1 VAQAT
6 LPANGN
12 SAGKLA
18 GATRFFVV
26 VFGILAVLIGAGA
39 LFMLRRH
46 RSGAASGL
54 KPAPR
59 DIILVTI
66 DTLRADSLGYAGNPN
81 VKTPFLDSLA
91 ARGIVFMNAHAHN
104 VITLPSHVNILTGL
118 YPFQHG
124 VRENAGFKLDPKIP
138 TVATLLKPLGYATA
152 AFVGAFP
159 LDARFGL
166 NQGFDTY
173 DDNYGKGQSTVD
185 FIVPERRAEAVLE
198 AATGWWASHEHQKR
212 FMWVHLYDPHAPYE
226 PPEPFLTEYR
236 GKEYLGEIAYVDSQL
251 AARLGPILQADPDAL
266 VIITGDHGEALGDHG
281 ELTHGLFAYEST
293 LKIPLIVAGAGLAHR
308 VENGYVRHV
317 DIVPTILA
325 ATGAHQPANLRGAPL
340 TAAIGSR
347 DSYFESLSASL
358 NRGWAPLTGIIHDSE
373 KYIDLPIP
381 ELYDLPRDPRE
392 TNNLR
397 AERRRDVE
405 AARALLEPMKIEPGT
420 RTVDADTVAKLRSLG
435 YISGS
440 GGGKKD
446 FTEADDPKNL
456 VPLDNKMH
464 DAIDAFERHQP
475 QRGLE
480 LAREVVTERPG
491 MIAGR
496 EIYAFMLQEN
506 ERVPEAIHELETIVA
521 DPGSNS
527 DNFDSLALLY
537 CETGHPDKAVALLQP
552 RVEVQDPDPDLMNT
566 YGVALL
572 DMRRFA
578 DADRIFQNV
587 LTIDPN
593 NAPALQDLGISALR
607 RDDRGR
613 AMDYLNRAL
622 ELNPRLPNALNT
634 LGVAYA
640 DAGNFPAAVDYW
652 NRAVAVDP
660 RQYDALFNI
669 ALVETRA
676 GHREEAKRALS
687 QFIRTA
693 PRDRYGPDIDKAM
706 QALAALR

>member
-1 VAQAT
+1 MAKKIVFVAA
-6 LPANGN
+6 L
-12 SAGKLA
+12 L
-18 GATRFFVV
+18 
-26 VFGILAVLIGAGA
+26 VLIGC
-39 LFMLRRH
+39 H
-46 RSGAASGL
+46 RKEAASDL
-54 KPAPR
+54 KAAQR
-59 DIILVTI
+59 DVILITI
-66 DTLRADSLGYAGNPN
+66 DTLRADSLGFAGKTD

-91 ARGIVFMNAHAHN
+91 ARGVVFMNAHAHN

-124 VRENAGFKLDPKIP
+124 VRENAGFTLDPKTP
-138 TVATLLKPLGYATA
+138 TVATLLKPLGYTTG

-173 DDNYGKGQSTVD
+173 DDNYGKGESSVD
-185 FIVPERRAEAVLE
+185 FIVPERRADAVLK
-198 AATGWWASHEHQKR
+198 AATTWWGSHDHEKR
-212 FMWVHLYDPHAPYE
+212 FMWVHLYDPHAPYQ
-226 PPEPFLTEYR
+226 PPEPFQSEYR

-251 AARLGPILQADPDAL
+251 AAQLGPILQADPDAL
-266 VIITGDHGEALGDHG
+266 VILTGDHGEALGDHG

-293 LKIPLIVAGAGLAHR
+293 LKIPLIVAGAGVTHR

-325 ATGAHQPANLRGAPL
+325 AIGAKAPSNLRGAPL
-340 TAAIGSR
+340 TASIGSR

-358 NRGWAPLTGIIHDSE
+358 NRGWAPLTGVIHNSE

-381 ELYDLPRDPRE
+381 ELYDLPRDPKE

-397 AERRRDVE
+397 EERRRDVE
-405 AARALLEPMKIEPGT
+405 AARVLLEPMKSDPGT
-420 RTVDADTVAKLRSLG
+420 RSVDADTVAKLRSLG

-440 GGGKKD
+440 GGAKKN

-456 VPLDNKMH
+456 VALDNKMH
-464 DAIDAFERHQP
+464 EAIDAFERHQP

-480 LAREVVTERPG
+480 LAHEVVTERPG

-496 EIYAFMLQEN
+496 EIYAFMLREN
-506 ERVPEAIHELETIVA
+506 EHVPEAIEQLEMIVR
-521 DPGSNS
+521 DPTSNS
-527 DNFDSLALLY
+527 DNLESLALLY
-537 CETGHPDKAVALLQP
+537 CETGHPEKALALLQP
-552 RVEVQDPDPDLMNT
+552 HASSKDPDLLNA
-566 YGVALL
+566 YGVAFL
-572 DMRRFA
+572 DLGRFA
-578 DADRIFQNV
+578 DGDRVFQSV
-587 LTIDPN
+587 LTIDPG
-593 NAPALQDLGISALR
+593 NAPALQNLGISAMR
-607 RDDRGR
+607 RGDRVV
-613 AMDYLNRAL
+613 ATNYLTRAL
-622 ELNPRLPNALNT
+622 ALNPRLPNALNT

-640 DAGNFPAAVDYW
+640 EGGQLAEAVDYW

-687 QFIRTA
+687 QFIHTA
-693 PRDRYGPDIDKAM
+693 PRERYGSDIDKAA
-706 QALAALR
+706 QALASLR

>member
-1 VAQAT
+1 MAKKIV
-6 LPANGN
+6 L
-12 SAGKLA
+12 
-18 GATRFFVV
+18 VV
-26 VFGILAVLIGAGA
+26 VLAVLAGCH
-39 LFMLRRH
+39 RRE
-46 RSGAASGL
+46 AATEL
-54 KPAPR
+54 KAAPR
-59 DIILVTI
+59 DVILVTI
-66 DTLRADSLGYAGNPN
+66 DTLRADSLGFAGNTN

-91 ARGIVFMNAHAHN
+91 ARGVVFMNAHAHN

-124 VRENAGFKLDPKIP
+124 VRENAGFTLDPKTP
-138 TVATLLKPLGYATA
+138 TIATLLKPLGYATG

-185 FIVPERRAEAVLE
+185 FIVPERRADAVLK
-198 AATGWWASHEHQKR
+198 AATSWWQSHDHQKR
-212 FMWVHLYDPHAPYE
+212 FMWVHLYDPHAPYD
-226 PPEPFLTEYR
+226 PPEPFHTEYR
-236 GKEYLGEIAYVDSQL
+236 SHEYLGEIAYVDSQL
-251 AARLGPILQADPDAL
+251 SAQLAPILQADPDAL
-266 VIITGDHGEALGDHG
+266 VIVTGDHGEALGDHG

-293 LKIPLIVAGAGLAHR
+293 LKIPLIVAGAGLAHH
-308 VENGYVRHV
+308 VENGYVRHI

-325 ATGAHQPANLRGAPL
+325 ATGAQKPANLRGAPL

-358 NRGWAPLTGIIHDSE
+358 NRGWAPLTGIIHNSE

-405 AARALLEPMKIEPGT
+405 AARVLLEPMRIEPGA
-420 RTVDADTVAKLRSLG
+420 RSVDADTVAKLRSLG

-440 GGGKKD
+440 GGGKKN

-456 VPLDNKMH
+456 VGLDDKMH
-464 DAIDAFERHQP
+464 DAIDAYERHQP

-506 ERVPEAIHELETIVA
+506 EHVPEAIHELETIVQ
-521 DPGSNS
+521 DPNSNS

-537 CETGHPDKAVALLQP
+537 CETGHPEKAVALLQP
-552 RVEVQDPDPDLMNT
+552 RISGKDPDILNT

-572 DMRRFA
+572 NMGRFA
-578 DADRIFQNV
+578 DADRVFQNV

-593 NAPALQDLGISALR
+593 NAPALQNLGISALR
-607 RDDRGR
+607 RDDRAN

-622 ELNPRLPNALNT
+622 TLNPKLPNALNT

-640 DAGNFPAAVDYW
+640 DAGQLAEAVDYW

-687 QFIRTA
+687 QFVHTA
-693 PRDRYGPDIDKAM
+693 PRDRYGPDIDKAA
-706 QALAALR
+706 QALAAMH